1 MILIAE
7 SGCGVVKLHDH
18 LGNAGLSCWPLRGSW
33 SRGRELAHGSSPET
47 VGTSLIAIYWRGVL
61 PRYRSKSW
69 LRDLLEVRRI
79 IEPMAAGLAAER
91 GRLERVSEIE
101 NAYWQMEAAGDNT
114 EESIGPDI
122 RFHQAILEASGN
134 ELLVPLGAV
143 IAAALESSIKLS
155 SSTPG
160 VQIKSLPFHKSILD
174 AIKQRDPP
182 GARRAMERL
191 LSETV
196 SDIDAEL
203 RSGRNRRIR

>member
-1 MILIAE
+1 ME
-7 SGCGVVKLHDH
+7 SR
-18 LGNAGLSCWPLRGSW
+18 PR
-33 SRGRELAHGSSPET
+33 
-47 VGTSLIAIYWRGVL
+47 VGTRIKPRDSWNLLDRDILAWRFASLPVEEL
-61 PRYRSKSW
+61 VE
-69 LRDLLEVRRI
+69 DLLEVRRI

-196 SDIDAEL
+196 ADIDAEL
-203 RSGRNRRIR
+203 RSGRNRANTMKETNLLV